1 MSYVEDLS
9 KLIENRSA
17 ASTEI
22 SDKIWEYAESRFQE
36 FKSSALQADYLK
48 SLGFKVTM
56 GIGGEE
62 TAFVAEYGSGKPVVA
77 LLGEYDALSGLS
89 RRPM

>member
-48 SLGFKVTM
+48 SLGQ
-56 GIGGEE
+56 
-62 TAFVAEYGSGKPVVA
+62 A
-77 LLGEYDALSGLS
+77 S
-89 RRPM
+89 RW